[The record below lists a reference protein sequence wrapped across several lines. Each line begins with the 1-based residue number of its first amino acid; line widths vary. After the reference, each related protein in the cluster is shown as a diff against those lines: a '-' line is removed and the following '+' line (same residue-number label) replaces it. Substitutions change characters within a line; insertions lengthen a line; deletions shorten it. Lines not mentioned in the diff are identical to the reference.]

1 VLVVDKILSTFFHKI
16 PLLSSCCLKTSFS
29 CLRTSTWFCNF
40 SFSNNILSAFAA
52 FSLNDWLE
60 CLISVTYSQA
70 LARIPPLLNVLCF
83 GGPASGLNRSGMSL
97 PNYTV
102 NTMTVKLGK
111 LIPDLFNPEAGP
123 PKHNTLSKGGIL
135 ARACEYVTEIR
146 HSNQSLREKAAK
158 ADKILLE
165 NEKLQN
171 QVEVLKQENEVLRQ
185 QLESNGILWKKVD
198 NILSTTNTS

>member
-1 VLVVDKILSTFFHKI
+1 MLQVERRRRDTI
-16 PLLSSCCLKTSFS
+16 
-29 CLRTSTWFCNF
+29 
-40 SFSNNILSAFAA
+40 
-52 FSLNDWLE
+52 
-60 CLISVTYSQA
+60 
-70 LARIPPLLNVLCF
+70 
-83 GGPASGLNRSGMSL
+83 
-97 PNYTV
+97 
-102 NTMTVKLGK
+102 NTMIVKLGK

-165 NEKLQN
+165 NEKLQM
-171 QVEVLKQENEVLRQ
+171 QVDVLKQENEVLRQ